1 MVQCKSYP
9 TRPAINIDHLNEK
22 YLNTKNNKE
31 GRVHQDTGE
40 VTLPEPSSSWMRRFC
55 HRLLSKT
62 NLCRRGNENK
72 WSPHGHWVDLH
83 LQKVL
88 YNNST
93 YADWYFNM
101 KSIENG
107 KGRGAVWIFL
117 CSALTQPSIPIGCM
131 EEGPTREWPWQILS
145 CYSLCNYFHFF
156 NSFFL
161 YFFFFCSLPFW
172 WRVRVSDISDALS
185 RKDLQLQT
193 SIR

>member
-1 MVQCKSYP
+1 MRNIWIQKTTKGEGY
-9 TRPAINIDHLNEK
+9 TRARARCRSLNPAAPGWDC
-22 YLNTKNNKE
+22 
-31 GRVHQDTGE
+31 
-40 VTLPEPSSSWMRRFC
+40 FC
-55 HRLLSKT
+55 HWLLSKT

-145 CYSLCNYFHFF
+145 CCSLCNYFHFF
-156 NSFFL
+156 NSFFCI
-161 YFFFFCSLPFW
+161 FFFLSSLPFW
-172 WRVRVSDISDALS
+172 WEITVSDISDALS

-193 SIR
+193 STR